1 MAGCCCCCIHGG
13 GGHRLRRVRPR
24 YTTAHW
30 HGSRQAGSIRGQ
42 AAAAASAAVRSENS
56 QLLQLR
62 LLAAA
67 GSARRLG
74 LRLWTLKLWLALL
87 LLLLEGPCL
96 LAAWRWLMTDCS
108 LFS

>member
-42 AAAAASAAVRSENS
+42 AAAAASAVRSENS
-56 QLLQLR
+56 QLQ
-62 LLAAA
+62 
-67 GSARRLG
+67 
-74 LRLWTLKLWLALL
+74 LL
-87 LLLLEGPCL
+87 LQI
-96 LAAWRWLMTDCS
+96 M
-108 LFS
+108 